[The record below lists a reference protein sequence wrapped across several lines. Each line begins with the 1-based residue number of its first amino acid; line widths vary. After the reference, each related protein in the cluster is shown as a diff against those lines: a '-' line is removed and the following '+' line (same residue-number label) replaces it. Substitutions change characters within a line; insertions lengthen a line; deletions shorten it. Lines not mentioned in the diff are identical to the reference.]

1 MNDAQGN
8 PMPRLLIGRFIFYIP
23 KLQGKYIGKIAL
35 AADNEAGGLH
45 VAPNNFFLFHT
56 NPLLSG

>member
-23 KLQGKYIGKIAL
+23 KLQGKYIGKTAL
-35 AADNEAGGLH
+35 AAVNEAQGLH
-45 VAPNNFFLFHT
+45 VAPINFVLAYT